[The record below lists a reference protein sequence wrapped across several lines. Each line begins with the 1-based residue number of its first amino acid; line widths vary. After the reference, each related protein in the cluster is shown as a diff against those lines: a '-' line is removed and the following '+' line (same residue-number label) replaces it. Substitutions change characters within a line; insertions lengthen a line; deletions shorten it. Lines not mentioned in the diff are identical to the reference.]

1 MTSPNPLMVR
11 ARNQLLIGVVLLV
24 LGVALAAGLVL
35 GEATVAAAIGYAIG
49 IVGLILVIN
58 SAVTRRKGDG

>member
-24 LGVALAAGLVL
+24 LGVALAARLVL
-35 GEATVAAAIGYAIG
+35 GEATVAAGIGYAIG